1 MPQAERK
8 LLRVSSTARR
18 GVPAPRTMLRAV
30 GTERSARVY
39 QELRELIVDG
49 RLAPGSRIV
58 ERDLV
63 DLLGVSRTP
72 VRTALHRLQQE
83 GYVIGLHR
91 GHRQR
96 LIVTPLTQEDATEL
110 LEMVG
115 ALEGIALRRV
125 ARLDPA
131 ERRVIIDRLRRIN
144 STFAKIANGR
154 HPDPRRMSAIDE
166 AFHRTFVVRGAGAR
180 LLAMHESLQP
190 QTYRLRRLHHY
201 RARELTPQSIDEHNE
216 IIAAIERG
224 DARGAMLS
232 GQKNWQNAAVRVG
245 EVLTRL
251 GEYGKL

>member
-1 MPQAERK
+1 
-8 LLRVSSTARR
+8 
-18 GVPAPRTMLRAV
+18 MLRTV
-30 GTERSARVY
+30 GTERSAHVY

-49 RLAPGSRIV
+49 RLAPGSRVV

-83 GYVIGLHR
+83 GYVVGLR
-91 GHRQR
+91 GGQRQR

-125 ARLDPA
+125 ARLPPT
-131 ERRVIIDRLRRIN
+131 ERRVIVERLRRIN
-144 STFAKIANGR
+144 DTFAKVACNR

-166 AFHRTFVVRGAGAR
+166 TFHRTFFAYGAGAR
-180 LLAMHESLQP
+180 LRAMHESLQP
-190 QTYRLRRLHHY
+190 QTYRLRRLHHF
-201 RARELTPQSIDEHNE
+201 RASELTPVSIAEHNE

-224 DARGAMLS
+224 DARAAMLS
-232 GQKNWQNAAVRVG
+232 GQKNWQNGAARVG
-245 EVLTRL
+245 EVLARL